1 MARLKKGKQ
10 SMKNPLLVTR
20 DEIVNDPR
28 FTSVTVVPGPR
39 DVQVAIAREIA
50 DIIKANNAAGRGSTM
65 IWPVSPLD
73 YTLVADICNN
83 ENISCNDLV
92 IINMDEFLGEDGEM
106 IPASHSLSFAGYMD
120 NDFYNRLRPELRMP
134 RENRIIPHAKK
145 LDEPLRAIRERGG
158 VDIAFVG
165 IGISGHIAFNEPCPV
180 TELNGVEF
188 DELTTR
194 IVALTE
200 ASRTQIAMSTGGNLW
215 DVPRFAVTLG
225 MKELL
230 SAKCLHVM
238 GIRTW
243 QPALL
248 RRAFYGPITPLMP
261 ASYMQKHRTMKMTL
275 IEKCAELPELLPA

>member
-1 MARLKKGKQ
+1 
-10 SMKNPLLVTR
+10 MKDPLFVTR
-20 DEIVNDPR
+20 EEMLHDSR
-28 FTSVTVVPGPR
+28 FSSVSVVPGPR
-39 DVQVAIAREIA
+39 DIQIAIAREIA
-50 DIIKANNAAGRGSTM
+50 DIIKANNAAGKGSTM

-73 YTLVADICNN
+73 YTLVADICNA
-83 ENISCNDLV
+83 ESISCRDLV

-120 NDFYNRLRPELRMP
+120 NDFYNRLKPELAMLP
-134 RENRIIPHAKK
+134 ENRIIPNVKK
-145 LDEPLRAIRERGG
+145 LDEPLRVIRERGG

-165 IGISGHIAFNEPCPV
+165 IGISGHIAFNEPCSI
-180 TELNGVEF
+180 TELNGTEF

-194 IVALTE
+194 IVTLTE
-200 ASRTQIAMSTGGNLW
+200 ASRAQIALSTGGNLW

-243 QPALL
+243 QPALI
-248 RRAFYGPITPLMP
+248 RRAFYGPITPHMP
-261 ASYMQKHRTMKMTL
+261 ASYMQKHPNMKM
-275 IEKCAELPELLPA
+275 